1 MITVDTL
8 NISDI
13 RLRYWREYF
22 DAGSGPF
29 VTEGNG
35 SSPTPPVNPDI
46 EILTRDG
53 STILTRSG
61 ATVIARATITEIL
74 TRDASS
80 ILTRSGDTIIPRT
93 S

>member
-22 DAGSGPF
+22 DAGPGPF

-35 SSPTPPVNPDI
+35 SSP
-46 EILTRDG
+46 
-53 STILTRSG
+53 STD
-61 ATVIARATITEIL
+61 TEI
-74 TRDASS
+74 
-80 ILTRSGDTIIPRT
+80 ITRSGDTILSRSGDTIIARAT
-93 S
+93 

>member
-1 MITVDTL
+1 MFYGSVGRVG
-8 NISDI
+8 I
-13 RLRYWREYF
+13 R
-22 DAGSGPF
+22 GIGGGGPPF
-29 VTEGNG
+29 
-35 SSPTPPVNPDI
+35 TPEI

-61 ATVIARATITEIL
+61 ATIIARATITEIL